1 MVFDLPTER
10 FLSNEAHKTKTI
22 TNAGGSYLIHYFKD
36 NIDNDKTVTTWGM
49 TAFLAIV
56 VSSLLHAREPD
67 FDVTLEK
74 KVDIQR
80 INEYLEKF
88 LFSKL
93 LVAQAADRE
102 NKNKTTEKS

>member
-10 FLSNEAHKTKTI
+10 FLSAEGHKTKTI

-36 NIDNDKTVTTWGM
+36 KIDEKTVTTWGM

-67 FDVTLEK
+67 FDVMLGK

-80 INEYLEKF
+80 INSYLEKF
-88 LFSKL
+88 LFSKM
-93 LVAQAADRE
+93 LVAEAANRQENE
-102 NKNKTTEKS
+102 NKTEKS